1 MHFLAQHAIAL
12 QRPIEVGEG
21 QGVKATKL
29 PLFEGEREKVV
40 GFINFCHLYINM
52 KIEER
57 TEEQKVTWVLSY
69 MQGEVA
75 EVWKENILE
84 EIAQGTSEV
93 TTAEELFTKMRGEFG
108 EFNEQSRKVNKLR
121 ILEQRSRTCNKYV
134 QIFKK
139 TVRESEYKRRPLIEE
154 FKRGLNGAIRRRLA
168 EVESLSSTIKE

>member
-1 MHFLAQHAIAL
+1 
-12 QRPIEVGEG
+12 
-21 QGVKATKL
+21 
-29 PLFEGEREKVV
+29 
-40 GFINFCHLYINM
+40 M

-108 EFNEQSRKVNKLR
+108 EFNE
-121 ILEQRSRTCNKYV
+121 
-134 QIFKK
+134 
-139 TVRESEYKRRPLIEE
+139 
-154 FKRGLNGAIRRRLA
+154 
-168 EVESLSSTIKE
+168 